1 MQSFKVQL
9 CMIYQSRC
17 RWDTSIRYLSDV
29 LHMCIVK
36 LCMCPALLTI
46 ITSRLNITSTVHL
59 PLWMHL
65 CHALAPHHPPLPH
78 FLYHHQSYTAW
89 WNAST
94 VASRMPSRQLLYIR
108 NGIITFP
115 GSSSASKSPTS
126 AKLRQFRVSITTYHP
141 SYTPFHRWGSCHHG
155 LCWPPLPPIPKNIY

>member
-1 MQSFKVQL
+1 MHDL
-9 CMIYQSRC
+9 
-17 RWDTSIRYLSDV
+17 SIKMPMRYEYTVPFWCTAHVYSETV
-29 LHMCIVK
+29 HGWAYFA
-36 LCMCPALLTI
+36 CPALLTI

-94 VASRMPSRQLLYIR
+94 AASRMPSRQLLYIR